1 MKKLMKYLITI
12 IGLGILGIGI
22 ASAAPPSLDCGDDDA
37 KPISTHGAAEVV
49 VKDS

>member
-12 IGLGILGIGI
+12 IGLGMLGMGM
-22 ASAAPPSLDCGDDDA
+22 ASAAPSLDCGDDDA
-37 KPISTHGAAEVV
+37 KPISTHGAAKVV

>member
-1 MKKLMKYLITI
+1 MKKLMKYLVTT
-12 IGLGILGIGI
+12 IGLGVLGMGI
-22 ASAAPPSLDCGDDDA
+22 ASAAPSLDCGDDDA